1 MRFDL
6 TDLRLF
12 LNVHESGT
20 ITEAARRC
28 HITTASAS
36 ERIKGMEAVLGV
48 LLLNRRHKGVQVT
61 PAGRTLLHHASVVV
75 QQMARM
81 HSDLGQY
88 GSGVKGH
95 VRLLGNT
102 SACNEYL
109 PALLG
114 TFLQQH
120 PDISIDLEERT
131 STAITELIRQGMAD
145 IGLVA
150 DSAELDALQAF
161 PIAADPLVVITCAD
175 FAQAIPNPVSLVQI
189 SHLDFVGLMAG
200 SALQEHIATHS
211 RQAGK
216 HLHYRV
222 RVRSIDAVCKMV
234 GNGVGIAIV
243 PLTAATRHQQALR
256 LNIIALSNDWA
267 RRNLMLCVRDS
278 EQLPAYVLAL
288 MRHILDM
295 GPTTMTMIDTPLRK
309 VDRK

>member
-12 LNVHESGT
+12 LSVHESGT

-48 LLLNRRHKGVQVT
+48 LLLNRSHKGVQLT
-61 PAGRTLLHHASVVV
+61 PAGRTLLHHASIVV

-88 GSGVKGH
+88 GSGIKGH

-102 SACNEYL
+102 SACNEHL

-131 STAITELIRQGMAD
+131 STDITDLIRQGMAD

-150 DSAELDALQAF
+150 DSADLTELQGF
-161 PIAADPLVVITCAD
+161 PIATDHLVVITSAD
-175 FAQAIPNPVSLVQI
+175 YPENIPNPATLAQI
-189 SHLDFVGLMAG
+189 GHLDFAGLVAG
-200 SALQEHIATHS
+200 SALQEHIAVHS

-222 RVRSIDAVCKMV
+222 RVRSIDAVCKMT

-243 PLTAATRHQQALR
+243 PLAAAMRHQQSLQ
-256 LNIIALSNDWA
+256 LNIIALSDAWA

-288 MRHILDM
+288 MQHILNRES
-295 GPTTMTMIDTPLRK
+295 PAR
-309 VDRK
+309 